1 MGKFVLKNFV
11 IHGVLI
17 DVSKLYT
24 YSAKSLCNGKVS
36 EMGDGAGNLGLHHH
50 PHHRSVS
57 SSNPSLLCGPLS
69 LRLSLSSRRR
79 VLSFSFSL
87 FLFIWF
93 EKIHKKKKKLNDV
106 NFFFLFFL
114 FHWSGFLLF
123 LCLIYSRG
131 LAAARDLSQ
140 GELILTV
147 PKSALMTSQSLL
159 KDEKL
164 SVAVK
169 RHTSLSSPQVF
180 HNKLLFWT
188 LFGCPENVGILEK
201 NKHAPLNWA

>member
-1 MGKFVLKNFV
+1 MSPNCTPTVPKVCAMERFLKWATELGISDFTTNPTTV
-11 IHGVLI
+11 PSRLQIPHCCVGH
-17 DVSKLYT
+17 
-24 YSAKSLCNGKVS
+24 SLCVS
-36 EMGDGAGNLGLHHH
+36 HFPHAGGYFHFHS
-50 PHHRSVS
+50 PFFS
-57 SSNPSLLCGPLS
+57 SFD
-69 LRLSLSSRRR
+69 SRK
-79 VLSFSFSL
+79 ST
-87 FLFIWF
+87 
-93 EKIHKKKKKLNDV
+93 KKKKKLNDV

-114 FHWSGFLLF
+114 FPWSGFLLF